1 MDVRTPPREGARGR
15 ACRFPRFI
23 MIRLTQADHDRLF
36 ALAARRDRPVSYV
49 ARELIGRG
57 LASEEQEARS

>member
-1 MDVRTPPREGARGR
+1 MVIQGPPRQQERGAR
-15 ACRFPRFI
+15 CRYPRFI

-36 ALAARRDRPVSYV
+36 ALAARRDQPVSYV

-57 LASEEQEARS
+57 LASEEQEAQS